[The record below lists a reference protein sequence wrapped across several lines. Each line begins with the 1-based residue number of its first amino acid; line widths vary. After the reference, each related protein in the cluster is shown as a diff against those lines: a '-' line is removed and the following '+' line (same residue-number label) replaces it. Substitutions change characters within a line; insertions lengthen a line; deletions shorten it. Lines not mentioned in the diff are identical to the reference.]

1 MKISHLCLA
10 AVAVMLGVGACLSVI
25 AVPETAS
32 YFSLT
37 GPADV
42 IMAMGMAVPA
52 ARGILS
58 VRADATDPAKVLA
71 QLNTAFEEFKAKNDE
86 RIEALAKGKADTVLN
101 EQVDRINATIT
112 ELQSN
117 LADVAAKAASRGLNA
132 AGDEDVAKAAKA
144 FAKERGVDVSPE
156 DYQAYANGLNV
167 YMRRGGNTPASV
179 MAAMSVGSDP
189 DGGYT
194 VTPDTSG
201 RIVKKIYETS
211 PMRQVA
217 AVTTIGTDRL
227 EGFNDLG
234 EGTAGWVGE
243 TQARPATDTPQ
254 LGKWEIPVHEMYAF
268 PQATQKLLD
277 DSMFDIESW
286 LADKTADKFIRTENA
301 SFLNGDG
308 VLKPRGLLTYPTA
321 ITADA
326 SRAWGTFQH
335 VLTGTDG
342 TFGSTTNGTDKLIDL
357 VYSVKAGYRAN
368 ANFMTSRPT
377 IAAIRKLKD
386 GQGNYAWQPSLSA
399 LSGGTILGFN
409 IVEAEDMPVMGAD
422 SLSLAFGDFRETYQI
437 VDRVGIRVLRDALT
451 NKPYVGF
458 YTTKR
463 VGGAAI
469 NFEAV
474 KFMKFGD

>member
-1 MKISHLCLA
+1 MSKHMSPRMVRGVLA
-10 AVAVMLGVGACLSVI
+10 
-25 AVPETAS
+25 
-32 YFSLT
+32 
-37 GPADV
+37 
-42 IMAMGMAVPA
+42 
-52 ARGILS
+52 
-58 VRADATDPAKVLA
+58 VRADANDPATIVAK
-71 QLNTAFEEFKAKNDE
+71 LNTAFEEFKAKNDE
-86 RIEALAKGKADTVLN
+86 RLDALAKGKADTVLN

-112 ELQSN
+112 ELQGN

-132 AGDEDVAKAAKA
+132 TGDDELAKVAAT
-144 FAKERGVDVSPE
+144 FAKERGQDVTPE
-156 DYQAYANGLNV
+156 AYAAYRDGLNV

-179 MAAMSVGSDP
+179 MASMSVGSDP

-201 RIVKKIYETS
+201 RMVKKIFETS

-217 AVTTIGTDRL
+217 SVTTIGTDRL

-243 TQARPATDTPQ
+243 TAPRPATGTAQ

-277 DSMFDIESW
+277 DSMFDIEGW
-286 LADKTADKFIRTENA
+286 LAEKTADKFGRTENA
-301 SFLNGDG
+301 AFLNGDG
-308 VLKPRGLLTYPTA
+308 TLKPRGLLTYPTVA
-321 ITADA
+321 TADA
-326 SRAWGTFQH
+326 TRAWGIFQH
-335 VLTGTDG
+335 ILTGTDA
-342 TFGSTTNGTDKLIDL
+342 TFGTTTNGTDKLIDL

-368 ANFMTSRPT
+368 ANFMAARST
-377 IAAIRKLKD
+377 IGAIRKLKD

-409 IVEAEDMPVMGAD
+409 VVEAEDMPVMAAD
-422 SLSLAFGDFRETYQI
+422 SLSLAFGDFGEAYQI
-437 VDRVGIRVLRDALT
+437 VDRTGIRVLRDALT

-463 VGGAAI
+463 VGGDAI

-474 KFMKFGD
+474 KFLKFGD